1 MFSRLSQECDT
12 FGNTGNLTVETVR
25 ITPRSQEKNAEYDT
39 DKQNHYTEFDN
50 KALERNI
57 SSKLTTERSEMIL
70 YI

>member
-1 MFSRLSQECDT
+1 M
-12 FGNTGNLTVETVR
+12 ETVR